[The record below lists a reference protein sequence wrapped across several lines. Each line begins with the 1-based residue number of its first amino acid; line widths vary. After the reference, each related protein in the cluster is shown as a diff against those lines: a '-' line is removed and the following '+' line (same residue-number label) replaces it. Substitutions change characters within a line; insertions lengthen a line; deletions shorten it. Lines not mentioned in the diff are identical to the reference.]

1 MRKPL
6 DLLPQLREEEAAAEK
21 PGPLWRPSGV
31 GGGGGGE
38 TGRGGGGDG
47 HAARAS
53 LPLQGLGKTSEPGA
67 RGGRAHGRSG
77 PPGILF
83 YFLSPT
89 LSIGFRFSLGANR
102 LGP

>member
-1 MRKPL
+1 MG
-6 DLLPQLREEEAAAEK
+6 LRGQTQVFHVVRQAHE
-21 PGPLWRPSGV
+21 PSYW
-31 GGGGGGE
+31 
-38 TGRGGGGDG
+38 